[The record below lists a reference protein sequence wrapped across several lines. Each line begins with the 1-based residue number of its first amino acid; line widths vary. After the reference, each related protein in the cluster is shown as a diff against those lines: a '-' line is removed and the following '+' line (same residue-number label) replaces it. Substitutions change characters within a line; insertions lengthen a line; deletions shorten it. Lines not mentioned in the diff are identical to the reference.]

1 MKLRSCARHELGY
14 MIMRKMLFVFSMI
27 AVSTISAIGLS
38 SFASAN
44 HTSEMSDVHVEGYGD
59 GHCTKCGLKNGNYR
73 CPAFVPTNNHPS
85 ICCCGHPKSSH
96 AYK

>member
-1 MKLRSCARHELGY
+1 

-59 GHCTKCGLKNGNYR
+59 GHCTKCGL
-73 CPAFVPTNNHPS
+73 
-85 ICCCGHPKSSH
+85 
-96 AYK
+96 